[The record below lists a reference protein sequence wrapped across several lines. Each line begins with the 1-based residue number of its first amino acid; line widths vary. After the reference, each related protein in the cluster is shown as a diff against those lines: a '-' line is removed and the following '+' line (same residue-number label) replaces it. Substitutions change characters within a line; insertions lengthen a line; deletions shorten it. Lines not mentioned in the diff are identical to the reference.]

1 MSINKLTERI
11 EKDASTEAEAIEK
24 EAKKEAEA
32 IAVEAKEQAKS
43 IKEIAIKGAQR
54 EALYE
59 QEALIAQANLKA
71 KDMYLEV
78 KRQTLDKA
86 FELALKKL
94 EKSSQE
100 EYEKNVT
107 KMLVSYSD
115 GNEKIVMQG
124 DEAEKIA
131 KEANLLLAKK
141 GREANL
147 QGSDEKITGRGFILI
162 DGKGARRD
170 FLFESVIDFYKEEIE
185 QEAFTILRDGAQDE
199 H

>member
-107 KMLVSYSD
+107 KMLVSYSG
-115 GNEKIVMQG
+115 GNEKVVMQG
-124 DEAEKIA
+124 DEVEKIVE
-131 KEANLLLAKK
+131 EANLLLAKK

-147 QGSDEKITGRGFILI
+147 KASDEKISGRGFILI

-170 FLFESVIDFYKEEIE
+170 FLFESVIDFYKEEFE
-185 QEAFTILRDGAQDE
+185 QEVFMFLSEGADE

>member
-1 MSINKLTERI
+1 
-11 EKDASTEAEAIEK
+11 
-24 EAKKEAEA
+24 
-32 IAVEAKEQAKS
+32 
-43 IKEIAIKGAQR
+43 
-54 EALYE
+54 LYE

-71 KDMYLEV
+71 KDMYLVV
-78 KRQTLDKA
+78 KRQTLDKS

-115 GNEKIVMQG
+115 GNEKVVMQG
-124 DEAEKIA
+124 DEVEKIVE
-131 KEANLLLAKK
+131 EANSLLAEK

-147 QGSDEKITGRGFILI
+147 QASDEKITSKGFILI
-162 DGKGARRD
+162 EEKGSRRD
-170 FLFESVIDFYKEEIE
+170 FLFESVIDFYKEELE
-185 QEAFTILRDGAQDE
+185 KEVFTILSKGAPDE

>member
-11 EKDASTEAEAIEK
+11 EKDASIEAEAIKK
-24 EAKKEAEA
+24 EAKKEAQT
-32 IAVEAKEQAKS
+32 ISGEAKEQAKS
-43 IKEIAIKGAQR
+43 IKEIATKEAQR

-59 QEALIAQANLKA
+59 HEAVIAQANLKA

-94 EKSSQE
+94 KQSSQE

-107 KMLVSYSD
+107 KMLVSYSS
-115 GNEKIVMQG
+115 GNEKVVMQG
-124 DEAEKIA
+124 DEVEKIVE
-131 KEANLLLAKK
+131 EANSLLAEK

-147 QGSDEKITGRGFILI
+147 QASDEKITGKGFILI
-162 DGKGARRD
+162 DEKEATRD
-170 FLFESVIDFYKEEIE
+170 FIFDSVIDFYKEELE
-185 QEAFTILRDGAQDE
+185 KEVFTILSEGANE

>member
-32 IAVEAKEQAKS
+32 IAAEAKEQAKS
-43 IKEIAIKGAQR
+43 IKEIAIKEAR
-54 EALYE
+54 HEALYE

-71 KDMYLEV
+71 KGMYLEV
-78 KRQTLDKA
+78 KRQILDKA

-94 EKSSQE
+94 EKSLQE

-170 FLFESVIDFYKEEIE
+170 FLFESVIDFYKEELE
-185 QEAFTILRDGAQDE
+185 QEVFTILRDGAQDE